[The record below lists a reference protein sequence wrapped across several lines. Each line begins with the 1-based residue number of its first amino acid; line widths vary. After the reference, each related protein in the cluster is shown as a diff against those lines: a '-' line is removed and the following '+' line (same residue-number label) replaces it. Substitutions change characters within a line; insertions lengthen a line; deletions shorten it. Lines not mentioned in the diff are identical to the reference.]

1 VPPSR
6 LRPAIACVLPLFAL
20 LAAGSLPAADRI
32 ERGPLV
38 IEGIPDIPAPLSEG
52 LLRYQNTRSA
62 GLFDWNIG
70 GRGVLIGTRF
80 GETTQVHLVEAPG
93 GARRQITFYNEPIA
107 GASACPDPAARSFLF
122 LRDIGG
128 GENFQIYLHRMDSG
142 LDTLM
147 SDGKSRHTSALWS
160 RHGDRIAYSSNRDNG
175 RDMYLYMAG
184 AAHPD
189 AARAILKEA
198 GSWAVRDWSPDDA
211 ALLVTREVSA
221 NESYLYLLDPATS
234 TLTPI
239 HPRPEGSKE
248 TIAYGSAQF
257 SARGDGVYLT
267 SDEGSEFQRLRY
279 WDRKSGSMTD
289 LTATLPWD
297 VENVE
302 VSPAGGRVAFSVNE
316 RGYSRL
322 YLLDTATK
330 AWTPSTGVPD
340 GVIGGMRFDPEGAR
354 LAFSLQ
360 SSVAPS
366 DLYVLSL
373 PAPAK
378 AAGAAP
384 RAAPNG
390 AAVRWTESEVGGLN
404 PAEFVAPSL
413 VEYPTFDQAG
423 GAPRKIPAFYYRPKK
438 GTGPF
443 PVLINIHGGPESQ
456 YRPTFSASVQYYVN
470 ELGAAVLAP
479 NVRGSAGYG
488 KTWLTLDNGMKR
500 EDSVKDIGALF
511 DWIGTQPD
519 LDASHILIEGGSY
532 GGYMVLAVATMGGS
546 YGGYMSLACMTHF
559 SDRLAAGV
567 DVVGISSFP
576 TFLKNTSGY
585 RQDLRRVEYGDE
597 RDPEMIEYLTK
608 ISPLTAVDRIRKPIL
623 IVQGQNDPRVP
634 FTESEQMLAAIK
646 GNGVDAWYLMAKD
659 EGHGFRKKSNVDFYS
674 SAVALFLKT
683 HLSKVSG

>member
-1 VPPSR
+1 M
-6 LRPAIACVLPLFAL
+6 
-20 LAAGSLPAADRI
+20 LPAAERF

-62 GLFDWNIG
+62 QLFDWNIG
-70 GRGVLIGTRF
+70 GRGILIGTRF

-93 GARRQITFYNEPIA
+93 GDRRQITFYNEPIA

-142 LDTLM
+142 QDILM

-160 RHGDRIAYSSNRDNG
+160 RHGDRFAYSSNRDNG
-175 RDMYLYMAG
+175 RDMYLYVAE
-184 AAHPD
+184 AAHPE
-189 AARAILKEA
+189 AARAVLKEA
-198 GSWAVRDWSPDDA
+198 GSWAVRDWSPDDTT
-211 ALLVTREVSA
+211 LLVTREVSA
-221 NESYLYLLDPATS
+221 NESYLYLLDPGTS
-234 TLTPI
+234 ALTPI

-248 TIAYGSAQF
+248 TIAYASAQF
-257 SARGDGVYLT
+257 SAHGEGVYLT

-279 WDRKSGSMTD
+279 WDRKNGSLTD

-297 VENVE
+297 VESID

-322 YLLDTATK
+322 YLMNTSTR
-330 AWTPSTGVPD
+330 AWAPASGVPD
-340 GVIGGMRFDPEGAR
+340 GVIAGMRFDPAGTR

-360 SSVAPS
+360 SPVAPA

-378 AAGAAP
+378 SAGAAP
-384 RAAPNG
+384 HAATPG

-404 PAEFVAPSL
+404 PAAFVAPTL

-423 GAPRKIPAFYYRPKK
+423 AAPRKIPAFYYRPKQ
-438 GTGPF
+438 GAGPF
-443 PVLINIHGGPESQ
+443 PVLINIHGGPEAQ

-500 EDSVKDIGALF
+500 EDSVRDIGALL
-511 DWIGTQPD
+511 DWIAGQKD
-519 LDASHILIEGGSY
+519 LDASR
-532 GGYMVLAVATMGGS
+532 VAVMGGS

-597 RDPEMIEYLTK
+597 RDPAMIEYLTK

-683 HLSKVSG
+683 HLATTRAGG